1 MEEEAGRP
9 RAEERLPADRAS
21 RLAAIPTASSLC
33 SAVPIDKPTADVISL
48 LVAGSAD
55 PVVAAVNESSDAKQ
69 GRHPLLEHLMR
80 HAERA
85 TTQAQLL
92 QEEDRSSED
101 DVACDVELQ
110 LLRDRAAEAEAAAK
124 KAKELADAAFV
135 SFQLALRDRDN
146 LEADLL
152 KGGEEADPV
161 HSPPREK
168 DIPRAGAMP
177 RSVAP
182 AGETISS
189 GAQGSQEVEINES
202 IQGETSYDALR
213 SDRADH
219 SAAADSPVVLL
230 ESHKNFGLSLG
241 CGVRIEGLKRRSEL
255 NGRLGQ
261 IINFSQGKYAVPQ
274 ALAA

>member
-9 RAEERLPADRAS
+9 RALRVEERLAADRAS
-21 RLAAIPTASSLC
+21 RLGAIPTTSSLC
-33 SAVPIDKPTADVISL
+33 SALPIDKPTADVISL
-48 LVAGSAD
+48 LVAGSQADSD
-55 PVVAAVNESSDAKQ
+55 PVVSAANESSDAKQ

-168 DIPRAGAMP
+168 DMP
-177 RSVAP
+177 QSVAP
-182 AGETISS
+182 AGETVSS
-189 GAQGSQEVEINES
+189 GAQGSQEVEIKEF
-202 IQGETSYDALR
+202 IQGETSDDALR

-219 SAAADSPVVLL
+219 LAAADSPVVLL
-230 ESHKNFGLSLG
+230 ESHKNFALSLG

-274 ALAA
+274 TLAA